1 MRSAFTLIELVVV
14 ITIMAVLAAIA
25 ALSLGGVMD
34 RYQLGR
40 AAETIERFDSRARRE
55 ARVTGD
61 VVIAKIDRSRGRLDV
76 DVAGSGLDVMFQL
89 PSRVSISNMRMHRS
103 GVSGSDL
110 ILVVDRSGQCP
121 TYAVELMRGNM
132 KRWLVMLG
140 TSGQVI
146 SLDNEG
152 AVNALFA
159 L

>member
-1 MRSAFTLIELVVV
+1 MRNAFTLIELVVV
-14 ITIMAVLAAIA
+14 ITIMAVLATIA

-34 RYQLGR
+34 RYQIGR
-40 AAETIERFDSRARRE
+40 AAETIERFDARARRE

-61 VVIAKIDRSRGRLDV
+61 VVIAKIDRSRGRLTI
-76 DVAGSGLDVMFQL
+76 DVAGSDRDANFQL

-103 GVSGSDL
+103 GVSGGDL
-110 ILVVDRSGQCP
+110 NLVVDRKGQCS
-121 TYAVELMRGNM
+121 TYAVELTRGKM

-146 SLDNEG
+146 PLDDEG
-152 AVNALFA
+152 GVNAMFA